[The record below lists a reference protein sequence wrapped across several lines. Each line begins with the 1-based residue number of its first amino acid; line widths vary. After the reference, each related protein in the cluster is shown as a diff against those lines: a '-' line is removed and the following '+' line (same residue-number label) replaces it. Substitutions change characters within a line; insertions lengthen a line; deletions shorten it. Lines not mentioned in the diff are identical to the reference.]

1 MFDIGWTEMA
11 LVAVVA
17 LFVVGPK
24 DLPHVLYK
32 LAGYWKKVRGMAR
45 EFQGGVDN
53 LIREAELDDLRKQ
66 VTDARASTSD
76 FIENKIGDP
85 KATPNP
91 AATKSVEA
99 KATDVKAEAKSDVK
113 SEPKAPASKAVASKN
128 SNSKK
133 TTPKKSAPKAPAS
146 KPDTKATAAAGKKT
160 DHPESQA

>member
-45 EFQGGVDN
+45 EFQGGIDN

-66 VTDARASTSD
+66 VTDARSSTSD
-76 FIENKIGDP
+76 FIENKIAEP
-85 KATPNP
+85 KTKPKQAKPADKTADGETDNKSGTKTTALKTDAAASAKP
-91 AATKSVEA
+91 AAA
-99 KATDVKAEAKSDVK
+99 D
-113 SEPKAPASKAVASKN
+113 
-128 SNSKK
+128 
-133 TTPKKSAPKAPAS
+133 
-146 KPDTKATAAAGKKT
+146 KKT

>member
-17 LFVVGPK
+17 LFVVGPT

-45 EFQGGVDN
+45 EFQGGIDN

-66 VTDARASTSD
+66 VTDARSSTSD
-76 FIENKIGDP
+76 FIENKIAEP
-85 KATPNP
+85 KTKPKQAKPADKTAESETDNKSETKTTAPKTDASASAKP
-91 AATKSVEA
+91 AAA
-99 KATDVKAEAKSDVK
+99 D
-113 SEPKAPASKAVASKN
+113 
-128 SNSKK
+128 
-133 TTPKKSAPKAPAS
+133 
-146 KPDTKATAAAGKKT
+146 KKT

>member
-45 EFQGGVDN
+45 EFQGGIDN

-66 VTDARASTSD
+66 VTEARSSTSD
-76 FIENKIGDP
+76 FIENKIAEP
-85 KATPNP
+85 KTESKSAASKTDSKSETKTKVPKTDAAASAPPAAVDKNP
-91 AATKSVEA
+91 AAVN
-99 KATDVKAEAKSDVK
+99 
-113 SEPKAPASKAVASKN
+113 KN
-128 SNSKK
+128 N
-133 TTPKKSAPKAPAS
+133 
-146 KPDTKATAAAGKKT
+146 

>member
-45 EFQGGVDN
+45 EFQGGIDN

-66 VTDARASTSD
+66 VTDARSSTSD
-76 FIENKIGDP
+76 FIENKIAEP
-85 KATPNP
+85 KTKPKQVKPADKTAESETDNKSETKTTAPKTDAAASAKP
-91 AATKSVEA
+91 AAA
-99 KATDVKAEAKSDVK
+99 D
-113 SEPKAPASKAVASKN
+113 
-128 SNSKK
+128 
-133 TTPKKSAPKAPAS
+133 
-146 KPDTKATAAAGKKT
+146 KKT

>member
-45 EFQGGVDN
+45 EFQGGIDN

-66 VTDARASTSD
+66 VTDARSSTSD
-76 FIENKIGDP
+76 FIENKIAEP
-85 KATPNP
+85 KTRPKQAKP
-91 AATKSVEA
+91 ADKTAEGE
-99 KATDVKAEAKSDVK
+99 TDNK
-113 SEPKAPASKAVASKN
+113 SET
-128 SNSKK
+128 K
-133 TTPKKSAPKAPAS
+133 TTAQKT
-146 KPDTKATAAAGKKT
+146 DAAALAEPIAADKKT

>member
-45 EFQGGVDN
+45 EFQGGIDN

-66 VTDARASTSD
+66 VTDARSSTSD
-76 FIENKIGDP
+76 FIENKI
-85 KATPNP
+85 A
-91 AATKSVEA
+91 
-99 KATDVKAEAKSDVK
+99 
-113 SEPKAPASKAVASKN
+113 EPKA
-128 SNSKK
+128 
-133 TTPKKSAPKAPAS
+133 APKAADKPADKTDS
-146 KPDTKATAAAGKKT
+146 KSETKTTAPKPDAAASAKPAAADKKT

>member
-45 EFQGGVDN
+45 EFQGGIDN

-66 VTDARASTSD
+66 VNDARSSTKD
-76 FIENKIGDP
+76 FIDNKIAEP
-85 KATPNP
+85 KT
-91 AATKSVEA
+91 ATKPDET
-99 KATDVKAEAKSDVK
+99 KTDTK
-113 SEPKAPASKAVASKN
+113 SES
-128 SNSKK
+128 K
-133 TTPKKSAPKAPAS
+133 TTVP
-146 KPDTKATAAAGKKT
+146 KPDTPAVAKPAAAGKKT

>member
-17 LFVVGPK
+17 LFVVGPN

-45 EFQGGVDN
+45 EFQGGIDN

-66 VTDARASTSD
+66 VTDARSSTSD
-76 FIENKIGDP
+76 FIENKIAEP
-85 KATPNP
+85 KTKPKQAKPADKTAESETDSKSETKTTAPKTDAAASAKP
-91 AATKSVEA
+91 AAA
-99 KATDVKAEAKSDVK
+99 D
-113 SEPKAPASKAVASKN
+113 
-128 SNSKK
+128 
-133 TTPKKSAPKAPAS
+133 
-146 KPDTKATAAAGKKT
+146 KKT

>member
-45 EFQGGVDN
+45 EFQGGIDN

-66 VTDARASTSD
+66 VTDARSSTSD
-76 FIENKIGDP
+76 FIENKIAEP
-85 KATPNP
+85 KQAKPADKTAESETDNKSETKTTAPKTDAAASAKP
-91 AATKSVEA
+91 AAA
-99 KATDVKAEAKSDVK
+99 D
-113 SEPKAPASKAVASKN
+113 
-128 SNSKK
+128 
-133 TTPKKSAPKAPAS
+133 
-146 KPDTKATAAAGKKT
+146 KKT

>member
-45 EFQGGVDN
+45 EFQGGIDN

-66 VTDARASTSD
+66 VNDARSSTSD
-76 FIENKIGDP
+76 FIENKIAEP
-85 KATPNP
+85 KTKPKPEKPADKTAESETDNKSETKTTAPKTDAAASAKP
-91 AATKSVEA
+91 AAA
-99 KATDVKAEAKSDVK
+99 D
-113 SEPKAPASKAVASKN
+113 
-128 SNSKK
+128 
-133 TTPKKSAPKAPAS
+133 
-146 KPDTKATAAAGKKT
+146 KKT

>member
-45 EFQGGVDN
+45 EFQGG
-53 LIREAELDDLRKQ
+53 IELDDLRKQ
-66 VTDARASTSD
+66 VTDARSSTSD
-76 FIENKIGDP
+76 FIENKIAEP
-85 KATPNP
+85 KTKPKQVKPADKTAESETDNKSETKTTAPKTDAAASAKP
-91 AATKSVEA
+91 AAA
-99 KATDVKAEAKSDVK
+99 D
-113 SEPKAPASKAVASKN
+113 
-128 SNSKK
+128 
-133 TTPKKSAPKAPAS
+133 
-146 KPDTKATAAAGKKT
+146 KKT